1 MDKWLSHNNFAK
13 IIALIFSIILWAMVH
28 LDSGTPIPPT
38 TSLNTKIIENVQ
50 IQVVGFNEDKYV
62 LYDLESDK
70 VNIEVRGKRTD
81 ITTNFS
87 DYKVKLNLKNVKPG
101 TVTLPLTTEL
111 PPGVQL
117 VSINPSNVT
126 VTIEAKETQELPVS
140 IVTTGK
146 LKSGLQMGSPVI
158 AHEGL
163 VKVTLP
169 ESEIGEVDK
178 VQGIIDI
185 TGLEETLKGKT
196 VKLVAYDKQGKEMNH
211 AEVNPSSI
219 EVDIPINKLYK
230 NVPLEVRTT
239 GQLPEGYILA
249 SIVKNVEGVAIYG
262 TKEALEGINSHSVT
276 IDLNQFVG
284 GTEMKYSVDLTPPE
298 GFEKIEPNA
307 VTITVIAEP
316 VKQKLMNGIPIT
328 LLNLDEQLKAKITS
342 NVDNKISLTVLG
354 AEKLLEALKTGDITV
369 TADLSN
375 LGIGTHRV
383 PLEVKLPKY
392 LELSDSDKSL
402 YIDVELTDKSEP
414 TTTLPEDEPVDTG
427 GNATHPPEEENPSES
442 NGTQNGG

>member
-28 LDSGTPIPPT
+28 MDSGTPMPPT
-38 TSLNTKIIENVQ
+38 TSLNTKVIEDVQ
-50 IQVVGFNEDKYV
+50 IQVVGFDEDKYV
-62 LYDLESDK
+62 LYDLDSDK
-70 VNIEVRGKRTD
+70 VNLEVRGKRTD
-81 ITTNFS
+81 ITKNFS

-101 TVTLPLTTEL
+101 TMTLPLTTEL

-117 VSINPSNVT
+117 VSMDPSYVS
-126 VTIEAKETQELPVS
+126 VTIEAKETQEIPVS
-140 IVTTGK
+140 ILTTGK
-146 LKSGLQMGSPVI
+146 LNAGLQMGSPII
-158 AHEGL
+158 AHEGP

-169 ESEIGEVDK
+169 ASEIGEVDK
-178 VQGIIDI
+178 VQGIVDI

-211 AEVNPSSI
+211 AEINPSSI

-239 GQLPEGYILA
+239 GQLPEGYIL
-249 SIVKNVEGVAIYG
+249 SGIVKNVEGVAVYG
-262 TKEALEGINSHSVT
+262 TKEGLEGINSYSVT
-276 IDLNQFVG
+276 VDLSQFVG
-284 GTEMKYSVDLTPPE
+284 GTEMKYTVDLTPPE

-307 VTITVIAEP
+307 VSITVIAEP
-316 VKQKLMNGIPIT
+316 VKQKLMKGIPIT
-328 LLNLDEQLKAKITS
+328 LLNLGEKLKAKITS
-342 NVDNKISLTVLG
+342 HVDNKISLTVLG
-354 AEKLLEALKTGDITV
+354 SEKLLDALKTGDITV

-383 PLEVKLPKY
+383 PLDVQLPKY
-392 LELSDSDKSL
+392 LKLSESEKSL
-402 YIDVELTDKSEP
+402 YIDVELTDNSEP
-414 TTTLPEDEPVDTG
+414 TTTLPEDEPIDNG
-427 GNATHPPEEENPSES
+427 GNETHPPEEENTNEV